1 MGALT
6 GSTISSS
13 YDMLLK
19 TATTGG
25 VTSTLKV
32 IEDGLG
38 VDSALKLSTT
48 DVSVNGS
55 LGVGLSGTDTP
66 DRTLHV
72 DSGSTDTVA
81 LFQSSADANAYINI
95 EDANTVT
102 APQIGAVTDAL
113 VLRTSNTPAIT
124 IDSSQNVGIGVSPTL
139 GVLEV
144 AAADAATAIA
154 ISEAGTGNK
163 RFAITPLASGGWTT
177 YATASD
183 GGSFVEG
190 ITQLGGNV
198 GIGDSPA
205 TDTRFEVKDNGELAF
220 KGNDGNSELYIKNNT
235 VIDNMAGT
243 ASLLFAQG
251 LNSDGGK
258 IVSGRDE
265 NYKTS
270 EERSSYMA
278 FYTSLDAYDTER
290 MRIDSSGNVDVATGG
305 VRVAGTPDESS
316 DDPMIGMGVISD
328 VPTLFSL
335 DTTPL
340 AFKTGGEE
348 RMRID
353 SLGNVGIGEAPAS
366 GARLDVTG
374 ESGEFA
380 SYIVGANVADNSEGL
395 RVQAGTSA
403 SDTAFE
409 VIGRSLGTSYLSVRG
424 DGNVFLLN
432 LPDADPGIAGAL
444 YHSSGTVMISL

>member
-6 GSTISSS
+6 GATISTT

-25 VTSTLKV
+25 ITSSLKV

-38 VDSALKLSTT
+38 VDSAHNMTT
-48 DVSVNGS
+48 TVVSVNGS

-353 SLGNVGIGEAPAS
+353 SSGNVGIGEAPAS

-395 RVQAGTSA
+395 RVQAGTSD

-424 DGNVFLLN
+424 DGNVFLPN
-432 LPDADPGIAGAL
+432 LPDADPGVAGAL

>member
-25 VTSTLKV
+25 ITSSLKV

-48 DVSVNGS
+48 VVSVNGS

-340 AFKTGGEE
+340 AFKTGGSE

-353 SLGNVGIGEAPAS
+353 SSGNVAIANTDSAPSAPSSGGILYVEAGTLKYIGQGFSSAVTLAEAP
-366 GARLDVTG
+366 
-374 ESGEFA
+374 
-380 SYIVGANVADNSEGL
+380 
-395 RVQAGTSA
+395 
-403 SDTAFE
+403 
-409 VIGRSLGTSYLSVRG
+409 
-424 DGNVFLLN
+424 
-432 LPDADPGIAGAL
+432 
-444 YHSSGTVMISL
+444 